1 MIRTRSKTM
10 SPIHWAVLAAAT
22 LAPALPAQDLFPLA
36 VGNFWLYQPVRI
48 NGIGWLDY
56 RSISVHGKET
66 VAGRDYFQVNYF
78 GREVDLRSEPSDG
91 SIVEYDRA
99 TGTERNWLSLGVP
112 VGTVFSSDVSPCG
125 VTTAS
130 IASRDT
136 TVKTVAGQFDHSVE
150 VSFRSNCVD
159 AGVIRQ
165 FYAPSV
171 GLVIDQEVAFFGAP
185 RYDLAYYRVGSASG
199 EGPGVSFSTTIDSPR
214 YPLNGLLQARLTLR
228 NTGPVPV
235 PLHFPSGQSFDFRI
249 ADEKG
254 NVVWTWSSVRLFAA
268 IVRDEELWTG
278 ERTYG
283 LSAPLDGLP
292 PGRYTAIG
300 SLTTSPQVYQ
310 AEVSFEIVST
320 LPAIPTNNRPV
331 GRIPVGGRRGPG
343 NHEFA
348 RLE

>member
-1 MIRTRSKTM
+1 M
-10 SPIHWAVLAAAT
+10 

-48 NGIGWLDY
+48 NGIGFLDY
-56 RSISVHGKET
+56 RSISVHGTET
-66 VAGRDYFQVNYF
+66 IAGRDYFQVNYF
-78 GREVDLRSEPSDG
+78 GREVDLRLEPSDG
-91 SIVEYDRA
+91 SIVEYDSA
-99 TGTERNWLSLGVP
+99 SGTERNWLSLGAP
-112 VGTVFSSDVSPCG
+112 VGTVFPTDVSPCG

-136 TVKTVAGQFDHSVE
+136 TVKAVAGQFDHAVE

-159 AGVIRQ
+159 VGVIRQ
-165 FYAPSV
+165 VYAPSV
-171 GLVIDQEVAFFGAP
+171 GLVIDQEVAFIGSP
-185 RYDLAYYRVGSASG
+185 RYDLAYYRVGSAGG
-199 EGPGVSFSTTIDSPR
+199 EAPGVSFSTTIDSPR
-214 YPLNGLLQARLTLR
+214 YPLNSLLQARLTLR
-228 NTGPVPV
+228 NAGPVPV
-235 PLHFPSGQSFDFRI
+235 LLHFPSGQSFDFRI

-254 NVVWTWSSVRLFAA
+254 EVVWSWSSARLFAM
-268 IVRDEELWTG
+268 IVRDEELGTS

-300 SLTTSPQVYQ
+300 YLTTSPQVYQ

-320 LPAIPTNNRPV
+320 LPAIPANNRLV
-331 GRIPVGGRRGPG
+331 GRIPVGVQRGPG